1 MTHHWFK
8 FKTPVLEGMLY
19 KPVGVNLLFAGC
31 FERNSFIVRACP
43 AGEGV
48 SPVIGMRF
56 FGGFMTCLALLIH
69 KHTHT

>member
-1 MTHHWFK
+1 
-8 FKTPVLEGMLY
+8 MLY

-48 SPVIGMRF
+48 SPVIGMGYF
-56 FGGFMTCLALLIH
+56 CLHRDLWHI
-69 KHTHT
+69 